1 MADTCTVR
9 YRKILKEAVI
19 PTHAHGAAEDVGM
32 DLFAAVEVEV
42 PSQGWETVRTG
53 ICVEIPV
60 GYEGQVRP
68 RSGLARR
75 HGLTVLNSPGTVDPG
90 YRGELQVTLVNF
102 GKKPYTVRVG
112 DRIAQLIVASYAP
125 VKWQLA
131 ESLSETSRGEDGF
144 GSTGR

>member
-1 MADTCTVR
+1 MDDSCTVR
-9 YRKILKEAVI
+9 YRKILEEAVI
-19 PTHAHGAAEDVGM
+19 PTYAHGAAEDVGM
-32 DLFAAVEVEV
+32 DLCAAVEVNV
-42 PSQGWETVRTG
+42 PPQCWETVRTG
-53 ICVEIPV
+53 ICVEIPA

-75 HGLTVLNSPGTVDPG
+75 HGLTLLNSPGTVDPG

-102 GKKPYTVRVG
+102 GKEPYQVRVG
-112 DRIAQLIVASYAP
+112 DRIAQLVVASYAP